1 MTSTLHWL
9 DDPMA
14 VPKITDRAKV
24 VRMEPRTKSLTRAC
38 SRQSVMDRSA
48 GQQDGTHVLG
58 RHRTGSNCTSDCN
71 LLAWQAPLP
80 SGPVMAQE
88 AEGFVQWPLP
98 AFGATACLAGHLYM
112 AAAGNCCRLAF
123 ARSPGDDNRAWLPP
137 MPKTALLR
145 EAEPHV
151 LSRLPHIAYS
161 NMCSKLRRMNPLDA
175 NSWRRGRW
183 WSLGLVTDRWQS
195 EKVARI
201 L

>member
-9 DDPMA
+9 DGPMA

-88 AEGFVQWPLP
+88 AEVPRPRRVTHKINSASVNGQAPR
-98 AFGATACLAGHLYM
+98 ALAPENVRRKREHGH
-112 AAAGNCCRLAF
+112 
-123 ARSPGDDNRAWLPP
+123 W
-137 MPKTALLR
+137 
-145 EAEPHV
+145 
-151 LSRLPHIAYS
+151 
-161 NMCSKLRRMNPLDA
+161 
-175 NSWRRGRW
+175 
-183 WSLGLVTDRWQS
+183 
-195 EKVARI
+195 
-201 L
+201 